1 MMESQSAV
9 RLIEVNVME
18 AKAVSNDKVLENKSA
33 DAVEE
38 QHATNEE
45 LSQQV
50 LIEEE
55 KLMQDKVIE
64 EAFIS

>member
-1 MMESQSAV
+1 
-9 RLIEVNVME
+9 ME

-45 LSQQV
+45 LMKNYLSR
-50 LIEEE
+50 
-55 KLMQDKVIE
+55 
-64 EAFIS
+64 F